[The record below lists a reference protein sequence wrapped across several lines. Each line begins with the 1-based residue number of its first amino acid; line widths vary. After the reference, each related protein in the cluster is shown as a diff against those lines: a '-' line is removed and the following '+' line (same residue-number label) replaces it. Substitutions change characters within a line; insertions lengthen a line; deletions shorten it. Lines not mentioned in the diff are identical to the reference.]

1 MDGQR
6 SDEQRAAGQRSDGRW
21 LELADG
27 VLARRHDE
35 LDLTTGLVLGTSAAL
50 VIDTRG
56 DTAQGAELA
65 AAVRAVTALP
75 VVVALT
81 HAHFDHC
88 FGTAAFPGAPVY
100 AQAGCAGALL
110 VTAAAQRA
118 HWTRHYRDAG
128 DTRSSGDTGGSIT
141 GGSGDTGSS
150 AAATA
155 DALAATVPVL
165 PDRPVC
171 PRPGSVHPLDL
182 GGRVVQLVHPGPA
195 HTGHDLAVHVPDAG
209 VLFAGDLLENGAPPS
224 FGPDSY
230 RRDWAAAVGL
240 LLDVGAAPSSTGTR
254 VFVPGHGDPM
264 SHDEAVAQHADLLR
278 IARTSDAVVPGAPSA
293 NSLTR

>member
-6 SDEQRAAGQRSDGRW
+6 SDGQRSDGRW

-110 VTAAAQRA
+110 ATAAAQRA

-128 DTRSSGDTGGSIT
+128 NTGSSGAS
-141 GGSGDTGSS
+141 GSS

-165 PDRPVC
+165 PDHPVC
-171 PRPGSVHPLDL
+171 ARPASVHPLDL
-182 GGRVVQLVHPGPA
+182 GGRVVQLVHPGPG
-195 HTGHDLAVHVPDAG
+195 HTGHDLVVHVPDAG

-240 LLDVGAAPSSTGTR
+240 LLEVGAAPAATGTR
-254 VFVPGHGDPM
+254 VFVPGHGDPL
-264 SHDEAVAQHADLLR
+264 SPDEAAAQHADLLR
-278 IARTSDAVVPGAPSA
+278 IARTSDAVVPRAPSA
-293 NSLTR
+293 KSLTR

>member
-6 SDEQRAAGQRSDGRW
+6 SGGQRSDGRW

-27 VLARRHDE
+27 VLARRHHE

-65 AAVRAVTALP
+65 TAVRAVTALP
-75 VVVALT
+75 AVVALT

-110 VTAAAQRA
+110 ATAAAQRA
-118 HWTRHYRDAG
+118 HWSRHYRDAG
-128 DTRSSGDTGGSIT
+128 STCSSGESD
-141 GGSGDTGSS
+141 SS

-171 PRPGSVHPLDL
+171 PRPASVHTLDL

-230 RRDWAAAVGL
+230 RRDWGAAVGL
-240 LLDVGAAPSSTGTR
+240 LLDVAAASAATGTR
-254 VFVPGHGDPM
+254 VFVPGHGDPL
-264 SHDEAVAQHADLLR
+264 SPDEAAAQHADLLR
-278 IARTSDAVVPGAPSA
+278 IARAAEAAAAVVPGALPEY
-293 NSLTR
+293 SLDR

>member
-6 SDEQRAAGQRSDGRW
+6 SHQQLADGQRSDGQRSDGRW

-110 VTAAAQRA
+110 ATAAAQRA

-128 DTRSSGDTGGSIT
+128 DTGSSGDTGSRG
-141 GGSGDTGSS
+141 

-240 LLDVGAAPSSTGTR
+240 LLDVGAAPPATGTR
-254 VFVPGHGDPM
+254 VFVPGHGDPL
-264 SHDEAVAQHADLLR
+264 SPDEAAAQHADLLR
-278 IARTSDAVVPGAPSA
+278 IARAGRASGCVDPGVPSA

>member
-1 MDGQR
+1 MDGHR
-6 SDEQRAAGQRSDGRW
+6 SDGHRSDGRW

-65 AAVRAVTALP
+65 TAVRAVTALP

-110 VTAAAQRA
+110 ATAAAQRA

-128 DTRSSGDTGGSIT
+128 STGSSRAS
-141 GGSGDTGSS
+141 GSS

-165 PDRPVC
+165 PDHPVC
-171 PRPGSVHPLDL
+171 ARPASVHRLDL
-182 GGRVVQLVHPGPA
+182 GGRVVQLVHPGPG
-195 HTGHDLAVHVPDAG
+195 HTGHDLVVHVPDAG

-240 LLDVGAAPSSTGTR
+240 LLDVGAAPAATGTR
-254 VFVPGHGDPM
+254 VFVPGHGDPL
-264 SHDEAVAQHADLLR
+264 SPDEAAAQHADLLR
-278 IARTSDAVVPGAPSA
+278 IARAGGPSGDVVRGAPST

>member
-6 SDEQRAAGQRSDGRW
+6 SDGQRSDGRW

-110 VTAAAQRA
+110 ATAAAQRA

-128 DTRSSGDTGGSIT
+128 STGSSGASGS
-141 GGSGDTGSS
+141 SEASGSS

-165 PDRPVC
+165 PDHPVC
-171 PRPGSVHPLDL
+171 ARPASVHRLDL
-182 GGRVVQLVHPGPA
+182 DGRIVHLVHPGPG
-195 HTGHDLAVHVPDAG
+195 HTGHDLVVHVPDAG

-240 LLDVGAAPSSTGTR
+240 LLDVGAAPAATGTR
-254 VFVPGHGDPM
+254 VFVPGHGDPL
-264 SHDEAVAQHADLLR
+264 SPDEAAAQHADLLR
-278 IARTSDAVVPGAPSA
+278 IARAAGPSGAPVPRAPSA

>member
-6 SDEQRAAGQRSDGRW
+6 SGGQRSDGRW

-27 VLARRHDE
+27 VLARRHHE

-65 AAVRAVTALP
+65 TAVRAVTALP
-75 VVVALT
+75 AVVALT

-110 VTAAAQRA
+110 ATAAAQRA
-118 HWTRHYRDAG
+118 HWSRHYRDAG
-128 DTRSSGDTGGSIT
+128 SAGSSGGS
-141 GGSGDTGSS
+141 GSS

-171 PRPGSVHPLDL
+171 PRPASVHTLDL

-240 LLDVGAAPSSTGTR
+240 LLDVAAAPAATGTR
-254 VFVPGHGDPM
+254 VFVPGHGDPL
-264 SHDEAVAQHADLLR
+264 SPDEAAAQHADLLR
-278 IARTSDAVVPGAPSA
+278 IARAAEASAAVVPGALPE
-293 NSLTR
+293 NSLDR

>member
-6 SDEQRAAGQRSDGRW
+6 SDGQRSDGRW

-27 VLARRHDE
+27 VLARRHHE

-65 AAVRAVTALP
+65 TAVRAVTALP
-75 VVVALT
+75 AVVALT

-110 VTAAAQRA
+110 ATAAAQRA

-128 DTRSSGDTGGSIT
+128 S
-141 GGSGDTGSS
+141 TGSS
-150 AAATA
+150 GASGSSATATA

-165 PDRPVC
+165 PDHPVC
-171 PRPGSVHPLDL
+171 ARPASVHPLDL
-182 GGRVVQLVHPGPA
+182 GGRVVQLVHPGPG
-195 HTGHDLAVHVPDAG
+195 HTGHDDHLA
-209 VLFAGDLLENGAPPS
+209 
-224 FGPDSY
+224 
-230 RRDWAAAVGL
+230 RRPEFPRVTSKNHL
-240 LLDVGAAPSSTGTR
+240 KSNRILSSR
-254 VFVPGHGDPM
+254 DQIL
-264 SHDEAVAQHADLLR
+264 A
-278 IARTSDAVVPGAPSA
+278 
-293 NSLTR
+293 

>member
-6 SDEQRAAGQRSDGRW
+6 PDGYW
-21 LELADG
+21 FELADG
-27 VLARRHDE
+27 VLARRHHE
-35 LDLTTGLVLGTSAAL
+35 LDLTTGLVLGASAAL

-110 VTAAAQRA
+110 ATAAAQRA
-118 HWTRHYRDAG
+118 HWTRHYRLAG
-128 DTRSSGDTGGSIT
+128 GTGGSWDTGGSRDT
-141 GGSGDTGSS
+141 GG

-155 DALAATVPVL
+155 DALAGTVPVL
-165 PDRPVC
+165 PDHPVC
-171 PRPGSVHPLDL
+171 ARPGTVHPLDL
-182 GGRVVQLVHPGPA
+182 GGRVVQLVHPGPG

-230 RRDWAAAVGL
+230 RRDWAAAVEL
-240 LLDVGAAPSSTGTR
+240 LLDVGAAPSATGTR
-254 VFVPGHGDPM
+254 VFVPGHGDPL
-264 SHDEAVAQHADLLR
+264 SPDEATAQHADLLR

-293 NSLTR
+293 NPLTR

>member
-1 MDGQR
+1 MDGER
-6 SDEQRAAGQRSDGRW
+6 SDGQRSDGRW
-21 LELADG
+21 VGLADG

-75 VVVALT
+75 VVVVLT

-110 VTAAAQRA
+110 ATAAAQRA
-118 HWTRHYRDAG
+118 HWVRHYRD
-128 DTRSSGDTGGSIT
+128 SGDTGGT
-141 GGSGDTGSS
+141 GGGT

-171 PRPGSVHPLDL
+171 PRPGSVHPVDL

-224 FGPDSY
+224 FGPDAY

-240 LLDVGAAPSSTGTR
+240 LLDVGTAPSAVATR

-264 SHDEAVAQHADLLR
+264 TPDEAAAQHADLLR
-278 IARTSDAVVPGAPSA
+278 IARAAGASDAAVPDVPSA
-293 NSLTR
+293 DSLTG

>member
-6 SDEQRAAGQRSDGRW
+6 SDGHW

-27 VLARRHDE
+27 VLARRHHE

-56 DTAQGAELA
+56 DTDQGAELA

-110 VTAAAQRA
+110 ATAAAQRA

-128 DTRSSGDTGGSIT
+128 DT
-141 GGSGDTGSS
+141 GSS

-155 DALAATVPVL
+155 DALTATVPVL

-182 GGRVVQLVHPGPA
+182 GGRVVQLVYPGPA

-240 LLDVGAAPSSTGTR
+240 LLDVGAAPSATGTQ
-254 VFVPGHGDPM
+254 VFVPGHGDPL
-264 SHDEAVAQHADLLR
+264 SPDEAVAQHADLLR
-278 IARTSDAVVPGAPSA
+278 IARTCDAVVPGAPSA
-293 NSLTR
+293 DSLTR

>member
-6 SDEQRAAGQRSDGRW
+6 SDGQRSDGRW

-27 VLARRHDE
+27 VLARRYRE

-88 FGTAAFPGAPVY
+88 FGTAAFPGVPVY

-110 VTAAAQRA
+110 ATAAAQRA
-118 HWTRHYRDAG
+118 HWTRYYRDAG
-128 DTRSSGDTGGSIT
+128 G
-141 GGSGDTGSS
+141 TGSPGGT
-150 AAATA
+150 ATA

-165 PDRPVC
+165 PDHPVC
-171 PRPGSVHPLDL
+171 SRPGSVHALDL

-195 HTGHDLAVHVPDAG
+195 HTGHDLAVRVPDAG
-209 VLFAGDLLENGAPPS
+209 MLFAGDLLENGAPPS

-240 LLDVGAAPSSTGTR
+240 LLDAGSAPSPAGTR
-254 VFVPGHGDPM
+254 VVVPGHGDPL
-264 SHDEAVAQHADLLR
+264 SPDEAAAQHADLLR
-278 IARTSDAVVPGAPSA
+278 IARAAEASAAVAPGALSA

>member
-6 SDEQRAAGQRSDGRW
+6 SGGQRSDGRW

-27 VLARRHDE
+27 VLARRHHE

-65 AAVRAVTALP
+65 TAVRAVTALP
-75 VVVALT
+75 AVVALT

-88 FGTAAFPGAPVY
+88 FGTAAFPGALVY

-110 VTAAAQRA
+110 ATAAAQRA
-118 HWTRHYRDAG
+118 HWSRHYRDAG
-128 DTRSSGDTGGSIT
+128 STGSSGGS
-141 GGSGDTGSS
+141 GSS

-171 PRPGSVHPLDL
+171 PRPASVHTLDL

-240 LLDVGAAPSSTGTR
+240 LLDVAAASAATGTR
-254 VFVPGHGDPM
+254 VFVPGHGDPL
-264 SHDEAVAQHADLLR
+264 SPDEAAAQHADLLR
-278 IARTSDAVVPGAPSA
+278 IARAAEAAAAVVPGALPEY
-293 NSLTR
+293 SLDR

>member
-6 SDEQRAAGQRSDGRW
+6 ADGQRADGRW
-21 LELADG
+21 VELADG

-56 DTAQGAELA
+56 DTIQGAELA

-110 VTAAAQRA
+110 ATAAAQRA
-118 HWTRHYRDAG
+118 HWVRHYRDSGDTGDTGDG
-128 DTRSSGDTGGSIT
+128 DTRGSGDTGGST
-141 GGSGDTGSS
+141 

-171 PRPGSVHPLDL
+171 PRPGSVHLVDL

-224 FGPDSY
+224 FGPDAY

-240 LLDVGAAPSSTGTR
+240 LLDVGTAPSAVATR

-264 SHDEAVAQHADLLR
+264 TPDEAAAQHADLLR
-278 IARTSDAVVPGAPSA
+278 IARAAGASDAAVPDAPSA
-293 NSLTR
+293 NSLTG